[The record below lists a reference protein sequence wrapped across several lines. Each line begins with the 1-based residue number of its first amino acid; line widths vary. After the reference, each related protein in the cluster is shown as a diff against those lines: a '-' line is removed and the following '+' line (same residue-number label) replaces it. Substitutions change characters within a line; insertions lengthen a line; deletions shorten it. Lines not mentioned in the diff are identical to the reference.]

1 MKCPQCNNPES
12 KVIDSRTVQKSF
24 SIRRRRECL
33 GCKYRYTTY
42 EYVSEVPIMVIKKN
56 GTREE
61 YNRSKL
67 EKSLRIAFKKRPVSV
82 EKIHNVIEKIE
93 ESLGKQTN
101 FEVKSIDIGELVI
114 KYIKNL
120 DDVAFVRFASVY
132 RNFKDISEF
141 EEEINIIKG
150 EK

>member
-1 MKCPQCNNPES
+1 MKCPQCSNSDS

-33 GCKYRYTTY
+33 KCNYRYTTY
-42 EYVSEVPIMVIKKN
+42 EYVSEVPIMVIKRN
-56 GTREE
+56 GSREE
-61 YNRSKL
+61 YDRSKL

-82 EKIHNVIEKIE
+82 EKIHKVIEKIE
-93 ESLGKQTN
+93 DNLGRQTN
-101 FEVKSIDIGELVI
+101 FEVKSIEIGELVI
-114 KYIKNL
+114 KIIKDI

-141 EEEINIIKG
+141 EDEINILKR
-150 EK
+150 KK